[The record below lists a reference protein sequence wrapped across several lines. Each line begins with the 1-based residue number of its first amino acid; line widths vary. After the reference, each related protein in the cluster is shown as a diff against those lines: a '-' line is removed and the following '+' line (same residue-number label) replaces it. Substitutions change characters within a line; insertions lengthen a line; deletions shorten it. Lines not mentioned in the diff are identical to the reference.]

1 MGKIE
6 RFVSK
11 SLSLPIHA
19 YRSIIKPIMPACCR
33 FYPSC
38 SEYALSALET
48 HGPISGSGLIIRRL
62 LRCHPGA
69 LGGYDPIKPKQEKR

>member
-6 RFVSK
+6 HILSK

-19 YRSIIKPIMPACCR
+19 YRSFIKPLMPACCR

-38 SEYALSALET
+38 SEYALLALDT
-48 HGPISGSGLIIRRL
+48 YGPIIGSGLIIRRL
-62 LRCHPGA
+62 LRCHPGTP
-69 LGGYDPIKPKQEKR
+69 GGYDPVKPKQEKC